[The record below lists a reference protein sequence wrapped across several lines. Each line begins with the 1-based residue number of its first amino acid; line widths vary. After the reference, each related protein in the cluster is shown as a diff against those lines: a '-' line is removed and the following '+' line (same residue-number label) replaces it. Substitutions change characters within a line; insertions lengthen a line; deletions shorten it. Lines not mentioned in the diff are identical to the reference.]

1 MMVSKCQC
9 EIARDKAGVVFL
21 CGYGRLEVH
30 LGFRI
35 PDHLRVTIKI
45 ISMRMTMPKLTGVA
59 NNSSVLNK
67 MKILQLVRHPC
78 LINLEGVIDNANFL
92 YIVLQFAQG
101 GEVFDKI
108 INKTKLNE
116 DETVLYL
123 YQIISAI
130 QYLQ

>member
-1 MMVSKCQC
+1 MVSKCQC
-9 EIARDKAGVVFL
+9 EIVRDKAEVVFL
-21 CGYGRLEVH
+21 HVYGRLEVH
-30 LGFRI
+30 LGLGI
-35 PDHLRVTIKI
+35 SDHLRVTIKI

-78 LINLEGVIDNANFL
+78 LINLDGVIDNANLL

-108 INKTKLNE
+108 INKTKPSE
-116 DETVLYL
+116 DETTLYF
-123 YQIISAI
+123 YQTISAI

>member
-1 MMVSKCQC
+1 
-9 EIARDKAGVVFL
+9 
-21 CGYGRLEVH
+21 
-30 LGFRI
+30 
-35 PDHLRVTIKI
+35 
-45 ISMRMTMPKLTGVA
+45 
-59 NNSSVLNK
+59 

-116 DETVLYL
+116 DETMLYF

>member
-45 ISMRMTMPKLTGVA
+45 ISMRMAIPKLTGVA
-59 NNSSVLNK
+59 NNCYNCAKHFV
-67 MKILQLVRHPC
+67 
-78 LINLEGVIDNANFL
+78 
-92 YIVLQFAQG
+92 
-101 GEVFDKI
+101 
-108 INKTKLNE
+108 
-116 DETVLYL
+116 
-123 YQIISAI
+123 
-130 QYLQ
+130 